1 MMDAPFGEEYE
12 EMVMMVDI
20 PTHINIGR
28 GAQEDSFVQIL
39 GLSSDRP
46 LVKVNNQVLAGEVIT
61 ALGSDLLLEIETST
75 VPSANKDSQNTTI
88 KKVKDVIVT
97 DKRLNM
103 DPVYLESKKRERK
116 TPTKKNVKE
125 KVTCCSLWEI
135 MWPGQH
141 HPVNQLQQQQM
152 RTVALVR

>member
-1 MMDAPFGEEYE
+1 MPDYRVRDTEPKILYPT

-103 DPVYLESKKRERK
+103 DPVYLESKKPRSASSSEPIAAAADADSGSSEMK
-116 TPTKKNVKE
+116 T
-125 KVTCCSLWEI
+125 S
-135 MWPGQH
+135 
-141 HPVNQLQQQQM
+141 
-152 RTVALVR
+152 